1 MVSTRSLLLPVL
13 TSSFGCFEQGEAR
26 MHRKEPST
34 RRTFIRDSV
43 VAAGGIAASRLIRIP
58 AFASTLTVDSPVATT
73 RYGKVR
79 GYVDNGVSV
88 FKGIRY
94 GADAGKR
101 RFMPPLAPEPWPDV
115 RDALNYGPS
124 SPQPSRSN
132 EKPNEDC
139 LFLNV
144 WTPGLRDGRKRPV
157 MFYIHGGAYNNG
169 SGSSPL
175 YDGVRLCRRGD
186 VVVVGVNHRLNAF
199 GYLYLAP
206 FGKPEFADSGN
217 VGQFDLVL
225 ALQWVRDNIVEFG
238 GDPNRV
244 MVFGQSGGGAKIA
257 TLMAM
262 PAAKDLF
269 HRAATMSGQQ
279 VTASGPLNATLRTK
293 AVLDALKLPPDRA
306 AELQTIPA
314 ERLLEALGARD
325 PILPFGS
332 VSFAPVLDERSLT
345 RHPFYPDAPAQSAH
359 IPMIIGNT
367 HDETRAFLGGDA
379 TNFTLTWEQLPE
391 KLAPNMRVD
400 IQPEVVIAEYRRLY
414 PRYSSSEVF
423 FAATTAGRSWRGAVI
438 EAEERAKSGFP
449 AYAYQLDWA
458 SPREGGKFGAPHA
471 SDIQLVFDNIDKPG
485 ATAIGPQAQPMADQ
499 LSETFIAFV
508 RTGNPN
514 NKLIPRW
521 EPYALPRRQTMVF
534 NVPSHLEDDPRG
546 AERRLFAKVP
556 YVQPGT

>member
-1 MVSTRSLLLPVL
+1 MKPGKQKSSMNDETGRGRSNEVDRR
-13 TSSFGCFEQGEAR
+13 SFLRQSAVC
-26 MHRKEPST
+26 
-34 RRTFIRDSV
+34 
-43 VAAGGIAASRLIRIP
+43 AGGLTALTLVKFPTFAATSTTESSIAATGS
-58 AFASTLTVDSPVATT
+58 
-73 RYGKVR
+73 GKVR
-79 GYVDNGVSV
+79 GYLDNSINV

-94 GADAGKR
+94 GADTASR
-101 RFMPPLAPEPWPDV
+101 RFMPPVPPEPWSDIK
-115 RDALNYGPS
+115 DALSYGPS
-124 SPQPSRSN
+124 APQPSRAA

-186 VVVVGVNHRLNAF
+186 VVVVSVNHRLNAF
-199 GYLYLAP
+199 GYLYLAR
-206 FGKPEFADSGN
+206 FGGSEFADSGN
-217 VGQFDLVL
+217 AGQLDLDL
-225 ALQWVRDNIVEFG
+225 ALRWVRDNILEFG
-238 GDPNRV
+238 GDPNQV

-257 TLMAM
+257 TLMAQ
-262 PAAKDLF
+262 PAAAGLF

-279 VTASGPLNATLRTK
+279 VTASGPLNATLRTR
-293 AVLDALKLPPDRA
+293 AVLDALKLKPEEA
-306 AELQTIPA
+306 ARLRTIPA
-314 ERLLEALGARD
+314 ERLLEALSARD
-325 PILPFGS
+325 PVLPFGGI
-332 VSFAPVLDERSLT
+332 SFAPVLDERSLK
-345 RHPFYPDAPAQSAH
+345 RHPFYPDAPDQSSH

-367 HDETRAFLGGDA
+367 HDETRAFLGGDES
-379 TNFTLTWEQLPE
+379 NFTVNWDQLAE
-391 KLAPNMRVD
+391 KLVPNMRVD

-414 PRYSSSEVF
+414 PKYSASDVL

-458 SPREGGKFGAPHA
+458 SPRDGGKFGAPHA
-471 SDIQLVFDNIDKPG
+471 SDIQLVFDNIAKPG
-485 ATAIGPQAQPMADQ
+485 ATATGPQAQQMADQ
-499 LSETFIAFV
+499 MSETFIAFA
-508 RTGNPN
+508 RKGNPN

-521 EPYALPRRQTMVF
+521 EPYSLPRRQTMVF

>member
-1 MVSTRSLLLPVL
+1 MNKRNGTTMKHTDERSNPKQFDRR
-13 TSSFGCFEQGEAR
+13 SFLRQSA
-26 MHRKEPST
+26 
-34 RRTFIRDSV
+34 IV
-43 VAAGGIAASRLIRIP
+43 VGAAAAASFEKVPVIAR
-58 AFASTLTVDSPVATT
+58 TLAVDSPVAATKS
-73 RYGKVR
+73 GPVR
-79 GYVDNGVSV
+79 GYLDNGINV
-88 FKGIRY
+88 FKGVRY
-94 GADAGKR
+94 GADTTKR
-101 RFMPPLAPEPWPDV
+101 RFLPPALPEPWTGV
-115 RDALNYGPS
+115 REALNYGPGA
-124 SPQPSRSN
+124 PQPSRST

-186 VVVVGVNHRLNAF
+186 VVVVTVNHRLNAF
-199 GYLYLAP
+199 GYLYLAR
-206 FGKPEFADSGN
+206 FGDAELADSGN
-217 VGQFDLVL
+217 AGQLDLVL
-225 ALQWVRDNIVEFG
+225 ALQWVRDNISEFG

-262 PAAKDLF
+262 PAAAGLF

-279 VTASGPLNATLRTK
+279 VTASGPLNATLRTR

-306 AELQTIPA
+306 GDLRTIAA
-314 ERLLEALGARD
+314 ERLLEALSARD
-325 PILPFGS
+325 PILPFGG
-332 VSFAPVLDERSLT
+332 VSFAPVLDERSLK

-367 HDETRAFLGGDA
+367 HDETRAFLGGDQ
-379 TNFTLTWEQLPE
+379 TNFTVTWDQLAE
-391 KLAPNMRVD
+391 KLVPNMRVD
-400 IQPEVVIAEYRRLY
+400 IQPEIVIAEYRRLY
-414 PRYSSSEVF
+414 PHYSASDVL

-438 EAEERAKSGFP
+438 EAEERAKSGSP

-458 SPREGGKFGAPHA
+458 TPKDGGKFGAPHA
-471 SDIQLVFDNIDKPG
+471 SDIQLVFDNIAKPG
-485 ATAIGPQAQPMADQ
+485 ATAVGPGAQPMAGQ
-499 LSETFIAFV
+499 MSETFIAFA

-521 EPYALPRRQTMVF
+521 EPYTLPRRQTMVF
-534 NVPSHLEDDPRG
+534 NVPSHPEDDPRG
-546 AERRLFAKVP
+546 AERKLFAKVP
-556 YVQPGT
+556 YTQAGT

>member
-1 MVSTRSLLLPVL
+1 VTARSNIDNLNRR
-13 TSSFGCFEQGEAR
+13 SFLRQSA
-26 MHRKEPST
+26 
-34 RRTFIRDSV
+34 V
-43 VAAGGIAASRLIRIP
+43 VAGSVAASRLVNRS
-58 AFASTLTVDSPVATT
+58 AFAAWETESPIATT
-73 RYGKVR
+73 RSGKVR
-79 GYVDNGVSV
+79 GYIDNEVNV

-94 GADAGKR
+94 GADTAPR
-101 RFMPPLAPEPWPDV
+101 RFMPPLPPESWSEVREATAYGATAP
-115 RDALNYGPS
+115 
-124 SPQPSRSN
+124 QTSRATD
-132 EKPNEDC
+132 KPNEDC

-186 VVVVGVNHRLNAF
+186 VVVMSVNHRLNAF
-199 GYLYLAP
+199 GYLYLGP
-206 FGKPEFADSGN
+206 FGGPEFADSGN
-217 VGQFDLVL
+217 AGQLDLIL
-225 ALQWVRDNIVEFG
+225 ALQWVRENITEFG
-238 GDPNRV
+238 GDPNRI

-257 TLMAM
+257 TLMAT
-262 PAAKDLF
+262 PLAKGLF

-279 VTASGPLNATLRTK
+279 VTASGPLNATLRTR
-293 AVLDALKLPPDRA
+293 AVLEALKLPPERIS
-306 AELQTIPA
+306 EIRTLPA
-314 ERLLEALGARD
+314 ERLLEAINTRD
-325 PILPFGS
+325 PVLPFGGI
-332 VSFAPVLDERSLT
+332 SFAPVLDERSLR

-367 HDETRAFLGGDA
+367 HDETRAFLGNDES
-379 TNFTLTWEQLPE
+379 NFKLTWEQLPG

-414 PRYSSSEVF
+414 PKFSASEVF

-438 EAEERAKSGFP
+438 EAEERAKSGSP

-458 SPREGGKFGAPHA
+458 TPKDGGKLRAPHG
-471 SDIQLVFDNIDKPG
+471 SDIQLVFNNIDKPG

-499 LSETFIAFV
+499 MSETFIAFA
-508 RTGNPN
+508 RSGNPN
-514 NKLIPRW
+514 NRLIPHW
-521 EPYALPRRQTMVF
+521 EHYTLPRRQTMVF

>member
-1 MVSTRSLLLPVL
+1 MEERSIHKLNDNRGELDRRSFLR
-13 TSSFGCFEQGEAR
+13 TSAFVAGG
-26 MHRKEPST
+26 
-34 RRTFIRDSV
+34 
-43 VAAGGIAASRLIRIP
+43 VAASSLIRIP
-58 AFASTLTVDSPVATT
+58 AFADVLSTGSPVAAT
-73 RYGKVR
+73 RSGQVR
-79 GYVDNGVSV
+79 GYVDNGINV

-94 GADAGKR
+94 GADTSKH
-101 RFMPPLAPEPWPDV
+101 RFMPPARPEPWSDV
-115 RDALNYGPS
+115 RDALAYGPS
-124 SPQPSRSN
+124 APQPSRAAD
-132 EKPNEDC
+132 KPNEDC

-144 WTPGLRDGRKRPV
+144 WTPGLRDRRKRPV

-186 VVVVGVNHRLNAF
+186 VVVVTVNHRLNAF
-199 GYLYLAP
+199 GYLYLAR
-206 FGKPEFADSGN
+206 FGGPEFADSGN
-217 VGQFDLVL
+217 AGQLDLVL
-225 ALQWVRDNIVEFG
+225 ALEWVRDNIAEFG

-257 TLMAM
+257 TLMAT
-262 PAAKDLF
+262 PAAKGLF

-279 VTASGPLNATLRTK
+279 VTASGALNATLRTRV
-293 AVLDALKLPPDRA
+293 VLEALKLPPERA
-306 AELQTIPA
+306 AEIRTLPA
-314 ERLLEALGARD
+314 ERLLEAINARD
-325 PILPFGS
+325 PVLPFGS
-332 VSFAPVLDERSLT
+332 VSFAPVLDERSLQ

-367 HDETRAFLGGDA
+367 HDETRAFLGSDES
-379 TNFTLTWEQLPE
+379 NFKITWEQLPE

-414 PRYSSSEVF
+414 PHYSASEVF

-438 EAEERAKSGFP
+438 EAEERAKSSSA

-458 SPREGGKFGAPHA
+458 TPKDGGKFRAPHA

-485 ATAIGPQAQPMADQ
+485 ATAIGPRAQPMADQ
-499 LSETFIAFV
+499 MSETFIAFA

-514 NKLIPRW
+514 NRQIPRW
-521 EPYALPRRQTMVF
+521 QPYTLPQRKTMVF
-534 NVPSHLEDDPRG
+534 DVPSHLEDDPRG

>member
-1 MVSTRSLLLPVL
+1 MNDKDGQGWPREVGRRSFLRQSAV
-13 TSSFGCFEQGEAR
+13 F
-26 MHRKEPST
+26 
-34 RRTFIRDSV
+34 
-43 VAAGGIAASRLIRIP
+43 AGGLTASSLIRIP
-58 AFASTLTVDSPVATT
+58 AFATTLTTDSPIAST
-73 RYGKVR
+73 RSGKVR
-79 GYVDNGVSV
+79 GYVDNGIRV

-94 GADAGKR
+94 GADTTRR
-101 RFMPPLAPEPWPDV
+101 RFMRPLPPEPWSDV
-115 RDALNYGPS
+115 RDALSYGPS
-124 SPQPSRSN
+124 APQPSRAT

-186 VVVVGVNHRLNAF
+186 VVVVSINHRLNAF
-199 GYLYLAP
+199 GYLYLAR
-206 FGKPEFADSGN
+206 FGGAEFADSGN
-217 VGQFDLVL
+217 AGQIDLIL
-225 ALQWVRDNIVEFG
+225 ALRWVRDNIVEFG
-238 GDPNRV
+238 GDPRQV

-257 TLMAM
+257 TLMAQ
-262 PAAKDLF
+262 PAAAGLF
-269 HRAATMSGQQ
+269 HLAATMSGQQ
-279 VTASGPLNATLRTK
+279 VTASGPLNATRRTR
-293 AVLDALKLPPDRA
+293 AVLDALKLTPERA
-306 AELQTIPA
+306 AELRTMPA
-314 ERLLEALGARD
+314 ERLLEALSTRD
-325 PILPFGS
+325 PVLPFGGI
-332 VSFAPVLDERSLT
+332 SFAPVLDERSLK
-345 RHPFYPDAPAQSAH
+345 RHPFYPDAPAQSSH

-367 HDETRAFLGGDA
+367 HDETRAFLGDDE
-379 TNFTLTWEQLPE
+379 TNFTVTWEQLAE
-391 KLAPNMRVD
+391 KLVPNMRVD

-414 PRYSSSEVF
+414 PKYSASDVL

-458 SPREGGKFGAPHA
+458 SPRDGGRFGAPHA
-471 SDIQLVFDNIDKPG
+471 SDIQLVFDNIAKPG
-485 ATAIGPQAQPMADQ
+485 ATATGPEAQTMANQ
-499 LSETFIAFV
+499 MSETFIAFA

-514 NKLIPRW
+514 NQLIPRW
-521 EPYALPRRQTMVF
+521 ETYTLPRRRTMVF